1 MSVLGKLNKI
11 LHIEDDPDILEI
23 SLMALEAIGEF
34 TVAQCSTGKEGLTKA
49 PQFLPDLI
57 LLDVMMPGMN
67 GPETLEALRQLPETE
82 NTPIIFM
89 TAKVQ
94 PREVEKY
101 LLQGAVAVITK
112 PFDPITL
119 SDQLIKVWNDIS

>member
-1 MSVLGKLNKI
+1 MGKLNKI

-23 SLMALEAIGEF
+23 SLMVLESIGGF
-34 TVAQCSTGKEGLTKA
+34 TVEQCSSGKDSLTKA

-67 GPETLEALRQLPETE
+67 GLETLKALRQLPETE

-94 PREVEKY
+94 PGEVKKY
-101 LLQGAVAVITK
+101 LSQGAVAVITK

-119 SDQLIKVWNDIS
+119 SDQLVKVWNGLS